1 MDLSKDELK
10 ATKER
15 GRIKIDYKERVEKAL
30 NNQRE
35 LYKYGWNERN
45 LYAIEILEKILKES

>member
-10 ATKER
+10 ATRER

-30 NNQRE
+30 NSQRE
-35 LYKYGWNERN
+35 LAKCESNERN